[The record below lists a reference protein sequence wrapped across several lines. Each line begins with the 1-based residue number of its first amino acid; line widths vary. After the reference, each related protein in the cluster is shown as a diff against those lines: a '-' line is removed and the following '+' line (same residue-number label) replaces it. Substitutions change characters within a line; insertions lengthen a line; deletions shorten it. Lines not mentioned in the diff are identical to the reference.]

1 MAGGNVF
8 PTEEV
13 KQKCAKAIHHTFWSN
28 TSYKKLYILL
38 KDRRLIIEEIHIK
51 AIKGQ
56 IKENMSI
63 CASFLAENI
72 TSNTL
77 CNLKIA
83 HAA

>member
-51 AIKGQ
+51 AIERADQRKH
-56 IKENMSI
+56 EH
-63 CASFLAENI
+63 
-72 TSNTL
+72 L
-77 CNLKIA
+77 CIIFGRE
-83 HAA
+83 H